1 MDKIIANAK
10 VDPLIIVMSDH
21 GPASNGNEAA
31 IQMEPEERWFN
42 ERIPILKAVR
52 IPESCDISEFDKSS
66 NSWNTFREIRGVVN
80 AALEIARQ
88 EKVIG
93 SSLEAST
100 YIYIQNEEYISVLE
114 DKDLEELFIVS
125 NVKLIKEKIEKD
137 CYKEDDI
144 KGLGVKVYKAEGKKC
159 IRCWKIIKNYIKKD
173 SNILCERCIEAVKD
187 I

>member
-1 MDKIIANAK
+1 M
-10 VDPLIIVMSDH
+10 
-21 GPASNGNEAA
+21 
-31 IQMEPEERWFN
+31 
-42 ERIPILKAVR
+42 
-52 IPESCDISEFDKSS
+52 
-66 NSWNTFREIRGVVN
+66 
-80 AALEIARQ
+80 
-88 EKVIG
+88 
-93 SSLEAST
+93 
-100 YIYIQNEEYISVLE
+100 E

-159 IRCWKIIKNYIKKD
+159 SRCWKIIKNYIKKD